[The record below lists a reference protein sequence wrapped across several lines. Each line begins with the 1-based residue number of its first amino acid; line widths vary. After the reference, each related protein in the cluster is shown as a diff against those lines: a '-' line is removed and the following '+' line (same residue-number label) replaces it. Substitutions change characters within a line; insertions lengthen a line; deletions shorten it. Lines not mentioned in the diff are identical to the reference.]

1 MRLYRTSTRTPI
13 PDNGPL
19 ILAIRKL
26 INPTEAMM
34 VSKLFLCPIVMF
46 LALVKV
52 SFSKTAPSSAPML
65 LRFARLYAAQLFGSD
80 CLWPLRVYLG
90 KSYAENGTRP

>member
-1 MRLYRTSTRTPI
+1 
-13 PDNGPL
+13 
-19 ILAIRKL
+19 
-26 INPTEAMM
+26 
-34 VSKLFLCPIVMF
+34 MF